1 MGISI
6 TVCSFCCSV
15 LWHGLW
21 NRFFGF
27 VGTME
32 DIFNVFKEGLGLC
45 LRRRGVCGRRG
56 MLGFSMTL
64 FISLALTV
72 VSPADIQPDYKLKAG
87 NIVCSLGRGEDGQ
100 LGHGYGCLPDRYQV
114 AGDSPWHWLLMEN
127 FMAWDGISLDRSEM
141 VIQPTIENCVGAQLR
156 RVLARTSCDFCIA
169 PSPSQLLVGR
179 NSHRV
184 LHHRIIRVP
193 KICTHK

>member
-1 MGISI
+1 
-6 TVCSFCCSV
+6 
-15 LWHGLW
+15 
-21 NRFFGF
+21 
-27 VGTME
+27 ME

-100 LGHGYGCLPDRYQV
+100 LGHGYGCLPD
-114 AGDSPWHWLLMEN
+114 SW
-127 FMAWDGISLDRSEM
+127 
-141 VIQPTIENCVGAQLR
+141 
-156 RVLARTSCDFCIA
+156 
-169 PSPSQLLVGR
+169 GR
-179 NSHRV
+179 NQNGQLGLGTTEGS
-184 LHHRIIRVP
+184 LVP
-193 KICTHK
+193 KKIQGFQALRFAGSSDPKKKKNCIG